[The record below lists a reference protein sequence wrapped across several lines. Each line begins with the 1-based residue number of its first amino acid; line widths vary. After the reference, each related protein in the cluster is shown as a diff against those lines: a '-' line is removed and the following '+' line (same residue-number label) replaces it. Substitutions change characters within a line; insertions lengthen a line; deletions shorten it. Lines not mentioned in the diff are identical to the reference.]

1 VFLLVP
7 TPIPMGIQGDSRSPG
22 SEAEDSREKQSMTSL
37 LRNCAPL
44 LGASKARRGSQWE
57 LFGLG
62 WAWFGSEDEV
72 VSRTYVGE
80 LGFPLILIFAWR
92 MTPFPVFHMCVQD
105 GKVVLLTRM
114 SLLRK

>member
-72 VSRTYVGE
+72 VSRTYV
-80 LGFPLILIFAWR
+80 
-92 MTPFPVFHMCVQD
+92 VFHMCVQD